1 MGKPG
6 TEIFQLLQGRLPR
19 GLRRAQGERGRRARL
34 LPGAYLRAHGG
45 GVFDVGSPFG
55 TGVRGVQSY
64 ELDKPMVVGEFS
76 AGSTKGKRGVAELYT
91 TALQKGFARAWDW
104 SLVGGD
110 GNDNEVVADAG
121 MQALRHDPR
130 VRLVLAGVGAGGGG
144 GAAAAAAATAAAATT
159 CTERAA
165 TRLRRGR
172 TRVNS
177 RRGGESARRRS

>member
-1 MGKPG
+1 
-6 TEIFQLLQGRLPR
+6 
-19 GLRRAQGERGRRARL
+19 
-34 LPGAYLRAHGG
+34 
-45 GVFDVGSPFG
+45 
-55 TGVRGVQSY
+55 
-64 ELDKPMVVGEFS
+64 MVVGEFS

-144 GAAAAAAATAAAATT
+144 GGGAAAAAAAAATAAAATT
-159 CTERAA
+159 CTVRAA